1 MSVLVPL
8 SMFATDPDA
17 FRAQF
22 LEERGKRFV
31 RLEDAITKGKSPART
46 PLSKWRVTRILPA
59 SVQSEL
65 GRWQEDYNAERERQG
80 VAWPNPT
87 SLTVDFPEGVLAR
100 YKAMKE
106 LAPTT
111 ARARATVLFE
121 GFSVQA
127 IPKPIAVGTTRP
139 DCFLESQSIGRTMSS
154 ASLT

>member
-1 MSVLVPL
+1 MKNVESEVMSVLVPL

-65 GRWQEDYNAERERQG
+65 GLANLTELDALFNYVYWQEE
-80 VAWPNPT
+80 
-87 SLTVDFPEGVLAR
+87 PEA
-100 YKAMKE
+100 
-106 LAPTT
+106 
-111 ARARATVLFE
+111 
-121 GFSVQA
+121 
-127 IPKPIAVGTTRP
+127 
-139 DCFLESQSIGRTMSS
+139 
-154 ASLT
+154 

>member
-59 SVQSEL
+59 SVQAEL
-65 GRWQEDYNAERERQG
+65 GRWQEATTLSVNDKALHGRIRR
-80 VAWPNPT
+80 ALLWT
-87 SLTVDFPEGVLAR
+87 SR
-100 YKAMKE
+100 
-106 LAPTT
+106 
-111 ARARATVLFE
+111 RAYWRAT
-121 GFSVQA
+121 
-127 IPKPIAVGTTRP
+127 RP
-139 DCFLESQSIGRTMSS
+139 
-154 ASLT
+154 

>member
-80 VAWPNPT
+80 GVSGFLCLERLFQGQPNEAA
-87 SLTVDFPEGVLAR
+87 LC
-100 YKAMKE
+100 
-106 LAPTT
+106 
-111 ARARATVLFE
+111 
-121 GFSVQA
+121 
-127 IPKPIAVGTTRP
+127 I
-139 DCFLESQSIGRTMSS
+139 
-154 ASLT
+154 